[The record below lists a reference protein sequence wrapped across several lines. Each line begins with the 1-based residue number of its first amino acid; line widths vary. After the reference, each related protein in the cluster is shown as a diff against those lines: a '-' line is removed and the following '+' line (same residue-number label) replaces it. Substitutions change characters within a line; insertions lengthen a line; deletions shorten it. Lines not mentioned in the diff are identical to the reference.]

1 MISMRMKSWTL
12 SLAAALLVAGASSA
26 SGQVGKNVNILYADL
41 ATEAELAAL
50 PNMTPALAKWIVDN
64 RPFAGMKAIDD
75 HLKATLDSAKR
86 IALYERMYLP
96 INLNGLVEQEIAMIP
111 RAGRR
116 MIREF
121 NEYAPYR
128 ALAVWYR
135 EIDKY
140 IDEPELGRLQQ
151 YVFVPINANTGTDAD
166 LMTIPGLAANELAA
180 IKAGRPWASDAA
192 FRTGLARTV
201 DAKEAQR
208 IARYLVFTASRP

>member
-1 MISMRMKSWTL
+1 MIPIRMKYLTS
-12 SLAAALLVAGASSA
+12 SLAAALLLATAASSDA
-26 SGQVGKNVNILYADL
+26 QVGKNMGIVYPDL

-75 HLKATLDSAKR
+75 QLKATLDSTKR

-96 INLNGLVEQEIAMIP
+96 INLNSLVEQEIAMIP

-121 NEYAPYR
+121 REYAPYR

-151 YVFVPINANTGTDAD
+151 YVFVPINANSGTDAD

-180 IKAGRPWASDAA
+180 IKSGRPFANAAA
-192 FRTGLARTV
+192 FTTGVARTI

-208 IARYLVFTASRP
+208 IARYLVFTAAQQ